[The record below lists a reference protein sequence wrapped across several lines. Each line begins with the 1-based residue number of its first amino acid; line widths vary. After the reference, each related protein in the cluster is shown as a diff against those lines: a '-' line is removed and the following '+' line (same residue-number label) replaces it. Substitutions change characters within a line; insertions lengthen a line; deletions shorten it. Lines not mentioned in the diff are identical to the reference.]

1 MADQGETD
9 RLAAQLG
16 QDGGAARAVEG
27 VSGDDAG
34 TGPAYQGGL
43 APGDMAG
50 PGAGG
55 LDSRNLG
62 GGGTGLGQAEGS
74 ARLEQTTGRAGLDQV
89 DPDAGGTNPLND
101 ELRAQGAAQGRTD
114 ASDAQGLLDPTRI
127 QTAVPGS
134 DPNNDN
140 L

>member
-1 MADQGETD
+1 MTDQGGKPDDETV
-9 RLAAQLG
+9 RA
-16 QDGGAARAVEG
+16 DGGAARAVEG
-27 VSGDDAG
+27 LSGDDVG
-34 TGPAYQGGL
+34 TGAAAQGGM

-55 LDSRNLG
+55 LDARNMG
-62 GGGTGLGQAEGS
+62 GGGVGMGQSEGS
-74 ARLEQTTGRAGLDQV
+74 ARLDQTAGRAGLGQV
-89 DPDAGGTNPLND
+89 DPDAGGLNPLND

-114 ASDAQGLLDPTRI
+114 ASDAQGLLDPARS